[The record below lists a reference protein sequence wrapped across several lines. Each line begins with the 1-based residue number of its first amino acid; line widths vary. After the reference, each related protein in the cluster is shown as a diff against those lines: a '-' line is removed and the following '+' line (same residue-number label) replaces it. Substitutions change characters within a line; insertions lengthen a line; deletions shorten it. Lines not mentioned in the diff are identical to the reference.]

1 MNLNNLTS
9 FIPENGNTQAS
20 APTGGG
26 KNHLSAEVEIK
37 GTLRFENE
45 LLFDGKIE
53 GEILS
58 AAGTL
63 VVGKNATVKG
73 EINTKSVT
81 IFGTIEGNVTVSERC
96 ELKSSSQLNGD
107 LKAQRMTIEDGAVFV
122 GNSDVNANRAGGRPA
137 AKEAAKPVAA
147 DKNPAKQA
155 DLMP

>member
-9 FIPENGNTQAS
+9 FIPENDSTAATSS

-37 GTLRFENE
+37 GTLSFENE

-53 GEILS
+53 GEIRS

-81 IFGTIEGNVTVSERC
+81 IFGTVNGNVTVGERC
-96 ELKSSSQLNGD
+96 ELKASSQLTGD
-107 LKAQRMTIEDGAVFV
+107 LKAQRMSIEDGAVFV
-122 GNSDVNANRAGGRPA
+122 GNSDVNANRSSSRPA
-137 AKEAAKPVAA
+137 TKDAEK
-147 DKNPAKQA
+147 PAK
-155 DLMP
+155 DLLP

>member
-9 FIPENGNTQAS
+9 FIPENGNAQTPM
-20 APTGGG
+20 PTGG

-58 AAGTL
+58 AAGAL
-63 VVGKNATVKG
+63 VIGKNATIKG

-81 IFGTIEGNVTVSERC
+81 IFGTVDGNVTVSERC
-96 ELKSSSQLNGD
+96 ELKASSQLTGD

-122 GNSDVNANRAGGRPA
+122 GNSDVNANRSVPRA
-137 AKEAAKPVAA
+137 AKEAKPAE
-147 DKNPAKQA
+147 KKQN
-155 DLMP
+155 DLVP

>member
-9 FIPENGNTQAS
+9 FIPENGNAQTS
-20 APTGGG
+20 VPTTGG

-37 GTLRFENE
+37 GTLSFENE
-45 LLFDGKIE
+45 LLFDGKLE
-53 GEILS
+53 GEIRS

-81 IFGTIEGNVTVSERC
+81 IFGNVEGNVSVTERC

-107 LKAQRMTIEDGAVFV
+107 LKAQRMSIEDGAVFV
-122 GNSDVNANRAGGRPA
+122 GNSDVNANRSSSSRPTTKDADKPA
-137 AKEAAKPVAA
+137 AK
-147 DKNPAKQA
+147 
-155 DLMP
+155 DLLP